1 MADAQ
6 LQVVIKARNDAK
18 KAFNELGGQVKG
30 LQGSTGFG
38 GLNDKISAFG
48 DKFKS
53 LTGISLGFATAA
65 GAAGAAVMGLGKFLA
80 DSVNETV
87 AYATQID
94 NMSRLLGISTED
106 TSRLVQA
113 SDDLFIS
120 QEKLQAALQAAT
132 RQGIDV
138 SIEGLKKLSEQYL
151 ALPPGVARSEFVLK
165 TFGRSGAE
173 MGKLMEQGAAG
184 IEAATAAIADNLIIT
199 KNSMGEIMNYKRS
212 VDNLTDSWTG
222 FKMEVG
228 QAVIPQLDHLL
239 RQLTSGKDAVELY
252 QDQIY
257 ELNIQIQNLEKY
269 GRQGGLSQAEL
280 EAQVAALNAEIE
292 RLNQEMYGTQ
302 DAAAAAEQSLL
313 DLSNAGATYYSQF
326 KTIAQEE
333 QRYKENM
340 GEINTKIGEL
350 ITEKQRLIAEGYG
363 PESAAIKEVS
373 AKLQEQQGIAGA
385 TAAAHE
391 DATNRIVLGFIE
403 QGLAAGGLTD
413 LEAGFLIDLGIK
425 WGIYGEE
432 MKTAWK
438 DAIAERDKYI
448 NGQGEIITDYSIN
461 VGFHVNYEG
470 LRGGIGKAEIDAGL
484 DINGNGIVGQA
495 KGGPV
500 SANTPY
506 IVGEVG
512 PELFVP
518 NTSGTIIPNNKL
530 SSGGGSSGGSTVI
543 NFTYAPALSLSDRAE
558 FETRVIPMMRRLIS
572 KAG

>member
-38 GLNDKISAFG
+38 GLNDKIGAFG

-53 LTGISLGFATAA
+53 LTGVSLGFATAA
-65 GAAGAAVMGLGKFLA
+65 GAASGAVMALGKFLA

-87 AYATQID
+87 AYATEID

-138 SIEGLKKLSEQYL
+138 SIDGLKRLSEQYL
-151 ALPPGVARSEFVLK
+151 ALPPGVERSEFVLK

-173 MGKLMEQGAAG
+173 MGKLMEQGADG
-184 IEAATAAIADNLIIT
+184 IDAATAAIADNLIIT

-269 GRQGGLSQAEL
+269 GRQGGLSQQEL
-280 EAQVAALNAEIE
+280 EAQLAAARAEIE
-292 RLNQEMYGTQ
+292 RLTAEMYGVP
-302 DAAAAAEQSLL
+302 DAAGSASGAFSELAGSIIPVTAYMQAYTEQLLFNQAAAGLDAEASLQLASAMGLVSPNTAFAL
-313 DLSNAGATYYSQF
+313 DAVGRFKDQLASGQITLDQYISLVDDLNDAMGA
-326 KTIAQEE
+326 
-333 QRYKENM
+333 
-340 GEINTKIGEL
+340 
-350 ITEKQRLIAEGYG
+350 
-363 PESAAIKEVS
+363 
-373 AKLQEQQGIAGA
+373 
-385 TAAAHE
+385 
-391 DATNRIVLGFIE
+391 
-403 QGLAAGGLTD
+403 
-413 LEAGFLIDLGIK
+413 
-425 WGIYGEE
+425 
-432 MKTAWK
+432 
-438 DAIAERDKYI
+438 
-448 NGQGEIITDYSIN
+448 ITDVKASITID
-461 VGFHVNYEG
+461 FNYGGEG
-470 LRGGIGKAEIDAGL
+470 GGIGGAELLAGVDL
-484 DINGNGIVGQA
+484 NGNGIIGKA
-495 KGGPV
+495 RGGPV
-500 SANTPY
+500 SSSTPY
-506 IVGEVG
+506 IVGEAG

-518 NTSGTIIPNNKL
+518 NSSGNIVPNNKL
-530 SSGGGSSGGSTVI
+530 TGNTVI
-543 NFTYAPALSLSDRAE
+543 NFNYAPALSLSDRAE